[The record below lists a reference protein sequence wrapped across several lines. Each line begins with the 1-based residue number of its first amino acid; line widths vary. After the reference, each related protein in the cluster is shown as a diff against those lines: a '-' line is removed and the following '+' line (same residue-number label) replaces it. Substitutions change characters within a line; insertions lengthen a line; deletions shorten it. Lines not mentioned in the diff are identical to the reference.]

1 MELDIC
7 VDVPLCSSLKRV
19 FSQLSMGVLLL
30 FFVSICG
37 AAWGTHLPLPSCDS
51 SSIWVRRLGWD
62 AALLVIASEMNY
74 LADSETGEGEE
85 IVIELPPHSLPGPY
99 TSSYYICSAEGHFPS
114 AHRHTKCSHPYKT
127 NSSLSPARWPQQS
140 TILMQG
146 DFIDWLFTGTCTL
159 GHCTLSHSYS
169 QHRDKPSFTHSLSLH
184 LLVLLCSK
192 YSPIW
197 GAL

>member
-74 LADSETGEGEE
+74 LADSETGGGGGNCNWTAPS
-85 IVIELPPHSLPGPY
+85 LPPWSLYLKLLHLQCRRTFSIRTQTHKMLTPLQNQFFPLPC
-99 TSSYYICSAEGHFPS
+99 TMASAKHHIDAGWFHRLIVHGHM
-114 AHRHTKCSHPYKT
+114 HTRPLHT
-127 NSSLSPARWPQQS
+127 LA
-140 TILMQG
+140 L
-146 DFIDWLFTGTCTL
+146 LFTAQRQTL
-159 GHCTLSHSYS
+159 FYT
-169 QHRDKPSFTHSLSLH
+169 LSLH
-184 LLVLLCSK
+184 LLVMLCSK